1 MPGRTI
7 GISMNVGYPGTQSRS
22 ADAIIQNRIAAGTIA
37 FGQAVALKGD
47 TNQWRLV
54 ATGDTAAVVAGVAVR
69 EVVQANTFDPQSNPD
84 YVANAPCD
92 VMTRGNCIVKCQRGT
107 PVAGSAVYVRIT
119 ANASQYPDAVVGGFE
134 AEADGNNTIQV
145 TNIEWTTGV
154 IDSNKSAEITIKTRA
169 KG

>member
-7 GISMNVGYPGTQSRS
+7 GISMNAGWPGTQSRS

-54 ATGDTAAVVAGVAVR
+54 ATGDAASAIAGVAVR

-84 YVANAPCD
+84 YVANMPCD

-107 PVAGSAVYVRIT
+107 PTAGSAVYVRIT
-119 ANASQYPDAVVGGFE
+119 ANVQYADAVVGGFE
-134 AEADGNNTIQV
+134 AEADDANTVQV
-145 TNIEWTTGV
+145 PNIEWTTGV
-154 IDSNKSAEITIKTRA
+154 IDANKCAEITIKTRA